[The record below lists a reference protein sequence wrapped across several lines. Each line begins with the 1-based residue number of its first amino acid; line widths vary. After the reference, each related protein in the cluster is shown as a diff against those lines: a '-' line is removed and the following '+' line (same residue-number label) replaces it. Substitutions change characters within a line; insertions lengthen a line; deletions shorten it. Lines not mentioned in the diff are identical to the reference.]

1 MIIIENM
8 QELLQVVQKWHTD
21 NLWVIKQLKEQTT
34 DAATIVAYENCLN
47 VFSDLPLDTL
57 VIVKEE
63 FEDSL
68 FEDE

>member
-8 QELLQVVQKWHTD
+8 RELLEVVEKWHKN
-21 NLWVIKQLKEQTT
+21 NLWVIEQLKEQTH
-34 DAATIVAYENCLN
+34 DAATLVAYENCVN
-47 VFSDLPLDTL
+47 IFKDLPLDTL
-57 VIVKEE
+57 VFIKEE

>member
-8 QELLQVVQKWHTD
+8 QELVQVIQKWHGD
-21 NLWVIKQLKEQTT
+21 NLWVINQLKEQTH
-34 DAATIVAYENCLN
+34 DAAALAAYENCLN
-47 VFSDLPLDTL
+47 VFSELPLDTL
-57 VIVKEE
+57 VVIKED

>member
-8 QELLQVVQKWHTD
+8 RELLEVVEKWHEN
-21 NLWVIKQLKEQTT
+21 NLWVIEQLKEQTH
-34 DAATIVAYENCLN
+34 DAAALVAYQNCVN
-47 VFSDLPLDTL
+47 IFKDLPLDTL
-57 VIVKEE
+57 VCIKEE